1 MCLAGPPGLQLK
13 YMVDPAFLRP
23 GEQRWFVRYL
33 AEHSLQI
40 DIWDGESLLLVGSA
54 AVKLEVLVKLKVFP
68 LFPLKPLGLLTTK
81 ETPCLACR
89 SVKEEPD
96 FSFGPVLR
104 CCRVTLAPLVI
115 ELPSAP
121 LRNRARCQPDKPLI
135 AGFVIFSLKAMA
147 ER

>member
-1 MCLAGPPGLQLK
+1 MSLSQLTCRCRQKLRFRDNATCLAGPPGLQLK

-40 DIWDGESLLLVGSA
+40 DVWDGDSLLLVGSA
-54 AVKLEVLVKLKVFP
+54 AVKLEVSVKLKVF
-68 LFPLKPLGLLTTK
+68 LLKPSGLLMMT

-96 FSFGPVLR
+96 FSLGPVLR
-104 CCRVTLAPLVI
+104 CCCITLVSSVI
-115 ELPSAP
+115 ELLSAP
-121 LRNRARCQPDKPLI
+121 LCN
-135 AGFVIFSLKAMA
+135 
-147 ER
+147 